1 MSASHASSAP
11 PGAATL
17 LTLGPGEFIAECD
30 RAIADAR
37 VQVAKL
43 REAHAASDRASVLAA
58 YDKATAAVGDARS
71 RAILAEN
78 VHPDPALREAGE
90 TSEQALGAFAVSLSL
105 ERDVYDAL
113 AALDMSGEDDATKYW
128 MERTRREFRRA
139 GVDRDDA
146 TRARVKELNEE
157 LVRLGQEFTK
167 NIRNDVRT
175 VHLAPADLEGLPEDY
190 RRAHLPC
197 SDGTIAVSTNYPD
210 YLPFMTYARS

>member
-17 LTLGPGEFIAECD
+17 LTLGPGEFIAECN

-43 REAHAASDRASVLAA
+43 KEAHAARDGASVLAA

-78 VHPDPALREAGE
+78 VHPDPALRAAGE

-105 ERDVYDAL
+105 DRDVYDAL
-113 AALDMSGEDDATKYW
+113 AALDVSGEDDATKHW
-128 MERTRREFRRA
+128 MERTRLEFHPA
-139 GVDRDDA
+139 GVDRDEA
-146 TRARVKELNEE
+146 TRARVNELKEE
-157 LVRLGQEFTK
+157 LVRLGQE
-167 NIRNDVRT
+167 
-175 VHLAPADLEGLPEDY
+175 
-190 RRAHLPC
+190 
-197 SDGTIAVSTNYPD
+197 VSTRN
-210 YLPFMTYARS
+210 R